1 MEDRTDNPMA
11 VKVERHSHYV
21 VLTYFHGD
29 TDSMVDAHF
38 ARALSSNK
46 APAAK
51 AKKIRKTVKL
61 GESEKS
67 CVTRGNSLLPV
78 LTVSV
83 PAPSREEQLLPGE
96 YGRRLPSVKGPS
108 AGRPPEPEPGG
119 WRARP
124 VALLH
129 HQGRRRARLALH
141 HILAVPGGIEPHRA
155 AIRLIPA
162 QPPSHWPGRGGAQR
176 GLRLEAGA
184 ASQLDDAAR
193 IQRASGPGSGVWIWW
208 AFSCH
213 GTSLEVPHEYAYT

>member
-67 CVTRGNSLLPV
+67 CVTRGRSLPTI

-83 PAPSREEQLLPGE
+83 PAPSREEQLLSGE
-96 YGRRLPSVKGPS
+96 YGGRLPSVKGSS

-119 WRARP
+119 
-124 VALLH
+124 
-129 HQGRRRARLALH
+129 
-141 HILAVPGGIEPHRA
+141 
-155 AIRLIPA
+155 
-162 QPPSHWPGRGGAQR
+162 
-176 GLRLEAGA
+176 
-184 ASQLDDAAR
+184 
-193 IQRASGPGSGVWIWW
+193 
-208 AFSCH
+208 
-213 GTSLEVPHEYAYT
+213 